1 MPNISI
7 QGYVAVINIE
17 EGGDGRREGVDVGM
31 EAALEVAK
39 GIGMGYWEKVGEG
52 LIWEWKG

>member
-1 MPNISI
+1 M
-7 QGYVAVINIE
+7 
-17 EGGDGRREGVDVGM
+17 DVGI